1 MFCIVLIALAT
12 LRDTIN
18 GQMYKTTKG
27 APHVLMDLLPPED
40 EQTKRKCD
48 ADVHS
53 LGTVLQYVPPPHNPS
68 FSSFFFTCI
77 TPCT

>member
-1 MFCIVLIALAT
+1 
-12 LRDTIN
+12 
-18 GQMYKTTKG
+18 MYKTTKG

-53 LGTVLQYVPPPHNPS
+53 LGNYALDPYVNTLCFTSFHDHSQLYSIHSILSCVL
-68 FSSFFFTCI
+68 
-77 TPCT
+77 